1 MTNKEALDII
11 NAVKEYSCND
21 ESIVYPLVSYM
32 CQAGYIKKWK
42 CIDDVFY
49 INGKQIAP

>member
-11 NAVKEYSCND
+11 NAVKEYSYND

-32 CQAGYIKKWK
+32 CQVGYLKKWK

-49 INGKQIAP
+49 MILKTI